1 MGHRN
6 FVPISAGFR
15 PTSSYLGK
23 RSRPQAKTAAAIPWP
38 KTTETTSKNA
48 EKRLGLPWYSVP
60 QPQSLRHDA
69 DGNLAGPC
77 YTCAESTFKRRVFLM
92 TSPNPKQELMTL
104 LNEQLCAL
112 EKQLYGAVSESEMQE
127 YETRR
132 DRIVELYNE
141 VVEPPA
147 AA

>member
-1 MGHRN
+1 M
-6 FVPISAGFR
+6 
-15 PTSSYLGK
+15 
-23 RSRPQAKTAAAIPWP
+23 
-38 KTTETTSKNA
+38 
-48 EKRLGLPWYSVP
+48 
-60 QPQSLRHDA
+60 
-69 DGNLAGPC
+69 
-77 YTCAESTFKRRVFLM
+77 RRVFLM

-112 EKQLYGAVSESEMQE
+112 EKQLYGVVSESEMRD